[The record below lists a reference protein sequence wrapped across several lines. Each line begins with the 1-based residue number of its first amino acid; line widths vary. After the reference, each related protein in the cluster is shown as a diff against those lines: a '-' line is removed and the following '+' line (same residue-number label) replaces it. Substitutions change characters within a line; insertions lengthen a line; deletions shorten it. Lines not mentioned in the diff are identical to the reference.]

1 MKYFDLRLRNYNRSE
16 IECIDDNNEECWL
29 SLTRHECN
37 GVGGQPEK
45 EIDITAAAA
54 GISTHPSV
62 PQIPV
67 KDPLTPHNQHPVPKN
82 AAGAAMP
89 PMLDERCRK
98 TPSEKI
104 PGNPTVSGTLRAQY
118 SPDSHSSQLLQQRT
132 SQLILPDGEEIDL
145 ISWSLPSADL
155 TRLLPRDEHF
165 GGGGG
170 GQPDPGGGQDN
181 IQLTTNAR
189 MDKIVAREC
198 AEDIQRIMDGITRQ
212 CARGPVQAMNNV
224 QHTPVSRPGIPG
236 GVRNGGVGLGGG
248 PTPAGRGRGRGSPAG
263 RGRGETPGGGG
274 DTGAG
279 SPIGWTSLNLE
290 LKPEDFTASAEGPH
304 NVDNC
309 RSPFLATLNRLFQ
322 SINSRQE
329 GSDARFEFQWLNPA
343 PPVPD
348 LRTPATPGRTASVG
362 ETEENKLFLTMILS
376 HIVFK
381 GHPGCVENQALT
393 DLFDYEPTFSGTSID
408 YSGELV
414 LSGVSKGNPGEY
426 YSALDDTSSMMAPET
441 ILRPSLVLCWHM
453 LRDLRRRRMRPSVS
467 YEYVISPAAPGPP
480 VVPAQMEECRLRG
493 ETAVGRIMDALE
505 KVVDV
510 LDNVYRGQCA
520 AEDLARGIQDI
531 CGEDVDQL
539 EGDVQGLILRQEI
552 VTTET
557 HGGLISRTMSL
568 SDAANRVGRLFNSY
582 EQLARPVCD
591 GTLSE
596 AAATR
601 VFANPKT
608 LIQFLKNSSHP
619 STPWMRRPSDFT
631 RVKAAVQVQGAPLK
645 ILNSPSR
652 YLVERHWTPI
662 DSEISRI
669 KDLVSQVLSRAPR
682 QEPPAER
689 PRPRQHTTD
698 ADGGDPPPVR
708 PPPPPAHAYPTALL
722 RAASSLLGQ
731 LMGDDT
737 LSSDTPGHLLSANV
751 DQIGEVLREIQKQ
764 EWSYDIGL
772 TEDDLQIKE
781 DLMTVR
787 TMLTGY
793 QAQQKETSR
802 LAEIQQRELARGVTL
817 TKGPAL
823 LESGENAQEF
833 LEYHSTYNKAQNPIT
848 RALKLRSDLPPKLKT
863 RLQHVTDPDQIISH
877 IKNLFLQSD
886 VLVGQA
892 LKKITDLKI
901 HPRIHSDDEQAA
913 FTAIHSLIQKLEKQ
927 DMSSRLD
934 NTIMSQC
941 VARISLRK
949 GDQFEESWLI
959 EQLGT
964 KGELTA
970 VEEEALKR
978 RAFIKFVTLQEIFLQ
993 KRNIQ
998 TSLVQTQ
1005 EKKNGKRGEK
1015 SFKAQELPLRQT
1027 PFDKRQQKRMGEKK
1041 GGSNAREGVKP
1052 GYKCVLC
1059 GQDGGHPVQFGPKT
1073 GRSPTSI
1080 ARCPKLK
1087 ETVQGKR
1094 IDLVTS
1100 SNSCVRCLSSSHS
1113 VKDCRVPEDTP
1124 WLRHPECEKLH
1135 NPVICDKRKT
1145 DRQFA
1150 TRTNTSRSESACTV
1164 INLAERVELRDHSGR
1179 VHDALAI
1186 FDDCSDS
1193 NWIGSDLAQSLPPNK
1208 RRRCTVNLQTI
1219 RGTRP
1224 FTTWQYQLQINVFG
1238 TQRTIQVL
1246 ESPSIGS
1253 IHHSPGL
1260 EPYLTSTMGFPV
1272 HLPEGQIQLLI
1283 GLRNHGLHPNTVQK
1297 PSPAPDLKIYAS
1309 STSMERKLVCG
1320 SIPDS
1325 LIAGA
1330 GGEPATIQRTM
1341 FTQSELIKM
1350 ILQDKSVDNVPEICD
1365 ICRQRSK
1372 GCPTCNLLSR
1382 PTSLKDMREIE
1393 LVKKHIYFDKENRM
1407 VMCEYPATFSS
1418 FRELF
1423 PPHLSNHFQARRI
1436 SASLLKS
1443 LKKDGDL
1450 EEFDKTFRKYIE
1462 EGIIRELS
1470 SQEMEEWEK
1479 EGNCVNFISFNAVKK
1494 EGLSEGK
1501 QKVRIV
1507 TNSSLNRPTVVGDK
1521 IVQASLNSV
1530 LPQASPTFT
1539 PIEEIAMRWL
1549 AFPVSV
1555 LLDIQKAY
1563 SQLRARPGHD
1573 QMLHLR
1579 RLAWYKDP
1587 LSEDPEPATYCLTRA
1602 HYGDSVSSALLA
1614 ATITKVTD
1622 DMKEAGGTG
1631 PVSAQKILE
1640 TNWVD
1645 DQIASE
1651 NSVEDAFQLY
1661 EDFKK
1666 ALSAYQIA
1674 LHEPIISSKLGK
1686 YDTVH
1691 STPRREPKEGEER
1704 EMRTIGVIYNPFS
1717 DTYVVPAQKRMNIKK
1732 RGLRIG
1738 PVLTVASIREF
1749 KQLSMRQVAS
1759 FAASQWD
1766 TLGHLQPIKIF
1777 SKVLLM
1783 KIMAENPPTSKLA
1796 WDQPL
1801 SPELFTEALQYFEM
1815 VCTLDPPSFNR
1826 FPPEGVLIEA
1836 AIFHD
1841 GAKHAFGAGAWGVWI
1856 QEDGTREGKL
1866 LFARAKT
1873 SQRSIPDQEL
1883 ASCNQA
1889 SFIAKTLHRLFPS
1902 IKKISLLGDSE
1913 STHKMISSLAPAKD
1927 TFAANRIRSILN
1939 NTREIVHDGVN
1950 LTFYQVASKHN
1961 ESDRISKPVEGATE
1975 YVHSRAWKSGPA
1987 WLSEDESSWPYLRK
2001 FELVDDMISEVTDL
2015 KTMLLREEMVEQ
2027 GVNEDQEEAAVVLNH
2042 SEAEVVQEG
2051 DEVDAN
2057 SGIEVHWSGD
2067 GEVAPA
2073 HGHGHGLFSGMLLR
2087 VSCIRIAVR
2096 VVARIKQVAIGR
2108 SLVAAH
2114 HNLSKE
2120 QEAEGWY
2127 TLLRDQQPEMD
2138 QKTMTDQKYM
2148 SFYDN
2153 GVRVSR
2159 QRYDISTH
2167 RTMFKVDH
2175 LPLADAASRLGELL
2189 LQDGHRSPG
2198 GACRSRAHA
2207 KFHIRTSATAALL
2220 VGSEDKRATELAKR
2234 CVPCRLRKIG
2244 IQGGKKTCFSPRM
2257 AIDRFKV
2264 AQPVPFSS
2272 VAVDFAGPVK
2282 VALSTVG
2289 CNTRRN
2295 NKYANHYIL
2304 VVACTAGS
2312 GACRFIQVPSTS
2324 ADGFAVGL
2332 HRLVAYCGNVPTR
2345 VYSDFGSGLVSAGKK
2360 ERSKP
2365 ENDESEECGI
2375 ANEVKRKY
2383 PNILF
2388 ETARSGEQF
2397 KDGISESLV
2406 KQAKYYIRSIFG
2418 LKPNATLPSFTVIG
2432 LELLLEECTRVLNS
2446 RPIQWLKSQEKILC
2460 PNDLLLLGFNQ
2471 ATWDQSTNLGDRYE
2485 QLQERRKAMYSVLR
2499 EMMVNCAFLPTRWKK
2514 DEEGRMPREG
2524 DIVLMSRQ
2532 KNKISEIL
2540 EYALVTQVLD
2550 KGRTLEMRVCR
2561 EGGTSVKR
2569 VTGSSRLAHLVFRP

>member
-1 MKYFDLRLRNYNRSE
+1 MNAENDNYARGGETFLWGCHHSHGGINIQFE
-16 IECIDDNNEECWL
+16 EAGDGGLPID
-29 SLTRHECN
+29 
-37 GVGGQPEK
+37 P
-45 EIDITAAAA
+45 
-54 GISTHPSV
+54 V

-67 KDPLTPHNQHPVPKN
+67 KDPPTPCEPHPV
-82 AAGAAMP
+82 AAISAGAVVP
-89 PMLDERCRK
+89 QIPSVGCRE
-98 TPSEKI
+98 TPFQKN
-104 PGNPTVSGTLRAQY
+104 PGNLRTVLETLPPQY
-118 SPDSHSSQLLQQRT
+118 SPGSLASQLT
-132 SQLILPDGEEIDL
+132 LPDGEVIDL
-145 ISWSLPSADL
+145 VCWEPSSADFA
-155 TRLLPRDEHF
+155 RLLSRPRDEEF

-170 GQPDPGGGQDN
+170 GQQPTDSQPDPGGGTS
-181 IQLTTNAR
+181 TTQSPDFSDSRAAANAR
-189 MDKIVAREC
+189 ADEIVDREC
-198 AEDIQRIMDGITRQ
+198 GEDIQRIMDELKQ
-212 CARGPVQAMNNV
+212 QYSKGPVEAMNLNNV
-224 QHTPVSRPGIPG
+224 QRTPVPRP
-236 GVRNGGVGLGGG
+236 GLGGG
-248 PTPAGRGRGRGSPAG
+248 GRIGGVGQGGGTTPAGRGRGRGSPAG
-263 RGRGETPGGGG
+263 RGRGEAPGGGG

-279 SPIGWTSLNLE
+279 SPVGWTSLNLQ
-290 LKPEDFTASAEGPH
+290 LKPEDFTAAAEGPH

-322 SINSRQE
+322 SINRRQE

-343 PPVPD
+343 PAVPD
-348 LRTPATPGRTASVG
+348 PSTPVTPGRAASVG
-362 ETEENKLFLTMILS
+362 EAEENKLFLTMILS

-381 GHPGCVENQALT
+381 GHPGCVENQMLS

-408 YSGELV
+408 YAGELV
-414 LSGVSKGNPGEY
+414 LSGVSKGNPAEY
-426 YSALDDTSSMMAPET
+426 YSALDDTSSMLTPET
-441 ILRPSLVLCWHM
+441 VLRPSLVLCWHM
-453 LRDLRRRRMRPSVS
+453 LRDLRRRRMRPTVS

-480 VVPAQMEECRLRG
+480 EVAAQMEECKLRG
-493 ETAVGRIMDALE
+493 ETAVGIIIDALE
-505 KVVDV
+505 KVVDI
-510 LDNVYRGQCA
+510 LDNVYRAQCG
-520 AEDLARGIQDI
+520 AEDLGRGVQDV

-539 EGDVQGLILRQEI
+539 EADVQGLILRQET
-552 VTTET
+552 VTTEV
-557 HGGLISRTMSL
+557 HGDLISRTMSL

-582 EQLARPVCD
+582 EQLVRPVCD
-591 GTLSE
+591 GALSE
-596 AAATR
+596 TAATR

-631 RVKAAVQVQGAPLK
+631 RVKATVQVQGTPLK

-652 YLVERHWTPI
+652 YLIERHWTTI
-662 DSEISRI
+662 DAEISRI
-669 KDLVSQVLSRAPR
+669 KDLVAQVLSRAPR
-682 QEPPAER
+682 QEAPVER
-689 PRPRQHTTD
+689 PWPRKD
-698 ADGGDPPPVR
+698 SVGANGGDQLPVCAPC

-722 RAASSLLGQ
+722 RAARSLLDR
-731 LMGDDT
+731 LMGDDS
-737 LSSDTPGHLLSANV
+737 LSSDTPGHVLSANV
-751 DQIGEVLREIQKQ
+751 DQIGEILREIQKQ
-764 EWSYDIGL
+764 EWSYDVDL

-781 DLMTVR
+781 DLMTVK

-793 QAQQKETSR
+793 QAEQKEASR

-877 IKNLFLQSD
+877 IKSLFLQSD

-901 HPRIHSDDEQAA
+901 HPRLHSDDEQAA

-927 DMSSRLD
+927 DMSARLD

-949 GDQFEESWLI
+949 GDQFEEAWLI
-959 EQLGT
+959 EQLAN
-964 KGELTA
+964 KGDLSA
-970 VEEEALKR
+970 SEEEALKR

-998 TSLVQTQ
+998 TSLVQSQ
-1005 EKKNGKRGEK
+1005 EKKKKGEK
-1015 SFKAQELPLRQT
+1015 SFKAQELPFRQT
-1027 PFDKRQQKRMGEKK
+1027 PYDKRQQKRMGEKK
-1041 GGSNAREGVKP
+1041 GGSSNAREGVKP

-1080 ARCPKLK
+1080 ARCPKLRD
-1087 ETVQGKR
+1087 TQQGKR
-1094 IDLVTS
+1094 IELVIA
-1100 SNSCVRCLSSSHS
+1100 SNSCLKCLSSSHS
-1113 VKDCRVPEDTP
+1113 VKDCRIPEDTA
-1124 WLRHPECEKLH
+1124 WLRHPECDKLH

-1145 DRQFA
+1145 DRQHA
-1150 TRTNTSRSESACTV
+1150 TRITTSRSESTSTV
-1164 INLAERVELRDHSGR
+1164 INLAEQVQLRDHSGR
-1179 VHDALAI
+1179 VHEALAI

-1193 NWIGSDLAQSLPPNK
+1193 NWISTDLAQSLPPNK
-1208 RRRCTVNLQTI
+1208 RKRCLVNLQTI

-1224 FTTWQYQLQINVFG
+1224 FRTWQYQLQINVCG
-1238 TQRTIQVL
+1238 TQQPIQVL
-1246 ESPSIGS
+1246 ESPSIGH

-1260 EPYLTSTMGFPV
+1260 ESYLTSTMGFPV
-1272 HLPEGQIQLLI
+1272 HLPQGQVQVLI
-1283 GLRNHGLHPNTVQK
+1283 GLKNHGLHPNTVQQ
-1297 PSPAPDLKIYAS
+1297 PLPAPDLKVYAS
-1309 STSMERKLVCG
+1309 STTMERKLVCG

-1325 LIAGA
+1325 LIAGTG
-1330 GGEPATIQRTM
+1330 GGEHATIQRTM
-1341 FTQSELIKM
+1341 FTQSELTKI

-1365 ICRQRSK
+1365 VCRQRSK
-1372 GCPTCNLLSR
+1372 GCPTCNLLSK

-1393 LVKKHIYFDKENRM
+1393 LVKKNIYFDKKNRM
-1407 VMCEYPATFSS
+1407 VTCEYPATFSS

-1423 PPHLSNHFQARRI
+1423 PPHLSNHFQARKI

-1450 EEFDKTFRKYIE
+1450 EEFDKVFRKYIE

-1470 SQEMEEWEK
+1470 SEEMEKWE
-1479 EGNCVNFISFNAVKK
+1479 EDGNCVNFISFNAVNK

-1501 QKVRIV
+1501 QKVRII
-1507 TNSSLNRPTVVGDK
+1507 TNSSLNRPTVVGDR

-1530 LPQASPTFT
+1530 LPQASPTFN

-1587 LSEDPEPATYCLTRA
+1587 LSKDPEPATYCLTRA

-1614 ATITKVTD
+1614 ATITRVAE

-1631 PVSAQKILE
+1631 PVSAEKILQ

-1674 LHEPIISSKLGK
+1674 LHEPVISSKLGK
-1686 YDTVH
+1686 YDTVQ
-1691 STPRREPKEGEER
+1691 STPRQEPKEGEDR

-1732 RGLRIG
+1732 RGLRIA

-1759 FAASQWD
+1759 FSASQWD
-1766 TLGHLQPIKIF
+1766 ILGHLQPIKIF

-1783 KIMAENPPTSKLA
+1783 KIMAEVPPTSKSA

-1801 SPELFTEALQYFEM
+1801 SPELFSEALHYFEM

-1826 FPPEGVLIEA
+1826 FPPDGVLLEA

-1841 GAKHAFGAGAWGVWI
+1841 GAKYAFGAGAWGIWV
-1856 QEDGTREGKL
+1856 QENGTREGKL
-1866 LFARAKT
+1866 LFARAKI

-1927 TFAANRIRSILN
+1927 TYAANRVRSILN
-1939 NTREIVHDGVN
+1939 NTKEIVHDGVK
-1950 LTFYQVASKHN
+1950 LTFYQVASKDN
-1961 ESDRISKPVEGATE
+1961 ESDRISKPIEGANE

-1987 WLSEDESSWPYLRK
+1987 WLSEDESSWPCLRK

-2027 GVNEDQEEAAVVLNH
+2027 EANEAAIVVNH
-2042 SEAEVVQEG
+2042 SEAEDEQEG

-2057 SGIEVHWSGD
+2057 TGREVVWSED

-2073 HGHGHGLFSGMLLR
+2073 HGHGLFSGMLLR

-2096 VVARIKQVAIGR
+2096 IVARIKRIAVEK
-2108 SLVAAH
+2108 SLVAVH
-2114 HNLSKE
+2114 YNLSKDR
-2120 QEAEGWY
+2120 EAEGWY
-2127 TLLRDQQPEMD
+2127 TLLRDQQPEMN

-2148 SFYDN
+2148 SFCHN

-2159 QRYDISTH
+2159 QRYDLFTH
-2167 RTMFKVDH
+2167 RTMFNFDH
-2175 LPLADAASRLGELL
+2175 LPLVDAASRLGELL

-2220 VGSEDKRATELAKR
+2220 VGSEEKKAIELARR
-2234 CVPCRLRKIG
+2234 CVPCRIRKIG
-2244 IQGGKKTCFSPRM
+2244 IQGGKNTCFSPRM

-2264 AQPVPFSS
+2264 ADPVPFSS
-2272 VAVDFAGPVK
+2272 LAVDFAGPLR

-2289 CNTRRN
+2289 CNTRKN

-2312 GACRFIQVPSTS
+2312 GACRFIQIPSTS
-2324 ADGFAVGL
+2324 ADGFAIGL

-2345 VYSDFGSGLVSAGKK
+2345 VYSDFGSGLVAAGKK
-2360 ERSKP
+2360 ESGKQEH
-2365 ENDESEECGI
+2365 ENDECEI
-2375 ANEVKRKY
+2375 ASEVKNKY
-2383 PNILF
+2383 PNIVF
-2388 ETARSGEQF
+2388 ETAKSGEQY
-2397 KDGISESLV
+2397 KDGVSEALV
-2406 KQAKYYIRSIFG
+2406 KQAKYYIRSVFG
-2418 LKPNATLPSFTVIG
+2418 LKPNSSLPSFTVIG
-2432 LELLLEECTRVLNS
+2432 LELLLEECSRVLNS
-2446 RPIQWLKSQEKILC
+2446 RPIGWLKSRDKILC

-2471 ATWDQSTNLGDRYE
+2471 ATWDQTTNLGDRYE
-2485 QLQERRKAMYSVLR
+2485 QLQERRKAMYLVLR

-2514 DEEGRMPREG
+2514 DEEGRMPKEG

-2540 EYALVTQVLD
+2540 EYGLVTKVLD
-2550 KGRTLEMRVCR
+2550 GGRTLEMRVCR
-2561 EGGTSVKR
+2561 EGGTSVKA